1 MMIKGNVLFWIA
13 WALQYEVAYSEVI
26 VHLPRTSCCICDLRR
41 EGGNDVYC
49 VHTSRGFKSTYLD
62 KDHTTPYRD
71 SEYLSEHVVVD
82 YVMYIKGGIRIRFR
96 VQTRNSTCKYWE
108 MWKSGQLWGD
118 EPWWG
123 LLSSCLCLPNATA
136 RIASA
141 AGIKVGPKTIFFL
154 ELMWFG

>member
-1 MMIKGNVLFWIA
+1 M
-13 WALQYEVAYSEVI
+13 
-26 VHLPRTSCCICDLRR
+26 
-41 EGGNDVYC
+41 YC